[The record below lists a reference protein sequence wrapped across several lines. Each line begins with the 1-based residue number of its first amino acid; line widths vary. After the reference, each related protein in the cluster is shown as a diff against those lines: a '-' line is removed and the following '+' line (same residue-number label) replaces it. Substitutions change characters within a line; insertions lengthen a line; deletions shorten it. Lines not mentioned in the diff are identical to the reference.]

1 MLKQLILG
9 GVALAIVSGVAFA
22 ENSAANPP
30 PAQPDAQVADS
41 AGNPPPPPAVD
52 PQGGDGQGWWHWG
65 KHRHGGRHG
74 EFGEGRMAMAGQMD
88 GPDGP
93 GPMGGPRG
101 LGGPGMMMDHQGF
114 RLHLGQGIDVGV
126 MCGKEVLKDCI
137 AEAQP
142 LIDAAKAAATAQAP
156 AAAKT
161 P

>member
-1 MLKQLILG
+1 LFNTEYHMLKQLILG

-30 PAQPDAQVADS
+30 PAEPNARVTDS
-41 AGNPPPPPAVD
+41 AANPPPPPVVD

-65 KHRHGGRHG
+65 KHRHGGHHG
-74 EFGEGRMAMAGQMD
+74 EFGQGRMAMAGQM
-88 GPDGP
+88 
-93 GPMGGPRG
+93 GGR
-101 LGGPGMMMDHQGF
+101 GGPGMMMDHQGF

>member
-1 MLKQLILG
+1 MLKQFILG
-9 GVALAIVSGVAFA
+9 GVALAIVSGVALA

-30 PAQPDAQVADS
+30 PAQPDAQVADT
-41 AGNPPPPPAVD
+41 AGNPPPAVD
-52 PQGGDGQGWWHWG
+52 PQGGDEQGWWHWG

-74 EFGEGRMAMAGQMD
+74 EFGQGRMAMAGQMG

-93 GPMGGPRG
+93 GPM
-101 LGGPGMMMDHQGF
+101 GGPGMMMDHQGF

-126 MCGKEVLKDCI
+126 TCGKEVLKDCV